1 MMNSVLGEKIC
12 HVWGLLQG
20 DPLSPFLFLLVMEV
34 LSALIRRVDDWS
46 LFSPLGVRAI
56 PFKASFYPDDLIMFL
71 SSVPQVLQLIKE
83 ISRVFHGSS
92 GLGYNM

>member
-1 MMNSVLGEKIC
+1 
-12 HVWGLLQG
+12 
-20 DPLSPFLFLLVMEV
+20 
-34 LSALIRRVDDWS
+34 
-46 LFSPLGVRAI
+46 LGVRAI